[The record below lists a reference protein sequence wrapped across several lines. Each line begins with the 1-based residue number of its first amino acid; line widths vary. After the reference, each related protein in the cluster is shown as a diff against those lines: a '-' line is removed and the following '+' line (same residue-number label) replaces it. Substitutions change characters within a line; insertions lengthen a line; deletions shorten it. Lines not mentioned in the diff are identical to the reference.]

1 MMWSLTRRHLA
12 CFFRDRWAVAFSVLG
27 ALILFVLYVLFLG
40 KMQIDS
46 LAESVPLEARD
57 DVSTFVL
64 NWVFS
69 GILVTSAITVPQAGL
84 GVLVEDRTQGRVKDF
99 LVAPVPRS
107 TLTISYILS
116 SVIITMTILM
126 VEVVVGS
133 VALSLMGHASLTT
146 GRLVEL
152 LGILLLLTATFSGI
166 AAYLV
171 TLVRSQAAMSGLATL
186 VGTLAGFL
194 AGAYIPPLALPETVV
209 NVMNMLPF
217 APAAM
222 LVRGPVA
229 EPALEGVGFPP
240 EMMEELQF
248 GYGTRIDIFGTEL
261 STLSVL
267 LIIAAWG
274 IIFGGIAISRMRSVI
289 R

>member
-12 CFFRDRWAVAFSVLG
+12 CFFRDRWAVVFSVLG

-46 LAESVPLEARD
+46 LAESVPPEARD

-69 GILVTSAITVPQAGL
+69 GILVTSAITVPQAAL

-99 LVAPVPRS
+99 LVSPVPRT
-107 TLTISYILS
+107 TLTISYILA

-126 VEVVVGS
+126 VEVVVGAA
-133 VALSLMGHASLTT
+133 ALGLLGYASLTA
-146 GRLVEL
+146 GRAVEL

-166 AAYLV
+166 AAFLV

-194 AGAYIPPLALPETVV
+194 AGAYIPPLALPDAVV

-229 EPALEGVGFPP
+229 EPALEEVGFPADTF
-240 EMMEELQF
+240 EELQF
-248 GYGTRIDIFGTEL
+248 GYGTRIDIFGAEL
-261 STLSVL
+261 STLTVL

-274 IIFGGIAISRMRSVI
+274 VVFGGIAISRMRSVI

>member
-1 MMWSLTRRHLA
+1 MIWTLTRRHLL
-12 CFFRDRWAVAFSVLG
+12 CFFRDRWAVLFSVLG
-27 ALILFVLYVLFLG
+27 ALVLFVLYVLFLG

-46 LAESVPLEARD
+46 LAESVPPEARD

-99 LVAPVPRS
+99 LVSPVGRGQ
-107 TLTISYILS
+107 LTGSYILAAI
-116 SVIITMTILM
+116 IITLVILT
-126 VEVVVGS
+126 VEVVVGAT
-133 VALSLMGHASLTT
+133 VLALLGHGSLTL
-146 GRLVEL
+146 GGLVEL
-152 LGILLLLTATFSGI
+152 YGVLLLLTATFSGI
-166 AAYLV
+166 AAFMV
-171 TLVRSQAAMSGLATL
+171 TLVTSQAAMSGLASL

-194 AGAYIPPLALPETVV
+194 AGAYIPPVALPSFVV
-209 NVMNMLPF
+209 NMMNLLPF

-229 EPALEGVGFPP
+229 EPALMDVGFPP
-240 EMMEELQF
+240 EMVEELQF
-248 GYGTRIDIFGTEL
+248 GYGTRIELFGTEIGPWMI
-261 STLSVL
+261 VG
-267 LIIAAWG
+267 IIAVWG
-274 IIFGGIAISRMRSVI
+274 LIFGGIAISRMRSVI

>member
-12 CFFRDRWAVAFSVLG
+12 CFFRDRWAVVFSVLG

-46 LAESVPLEARD
+46 LAENMPVEARD
-57 DVSTFVL
+57 GVSTFVL

-84 GVLVEDRTQGRVKDF
+84 GVLVEDRTQGRLKDF
-99 LVAPVPRS
+99 LVAPVPRT
-107 TLTISYILS
+107 TLTISYILA
-116 SVIITMTILM
+116 SVIVTMTILL
-126 VEVVVGS
+126 VEVAVGTA
-133 VALSLMGHASLTT
+133 ALAAMGHASLSA
-146 GRLVEL
+146 GRLMEL
-152 LGILLLLTATFSGI
+152 LGILVLLAAAFSGI
-166 AAYLV
+166 AAFLV

-194 AGAYIPPLALPETVV
+194 AGAYIPPLALPGAVV
-209 NVMNMLPF
+209 NVMNILPF

-229 EPALEGVGFPP
+229 EPALVEVGFPA
-240 EMMEELQF
+240 ERLEDLQF
-248 GYGTRIDIFGTEL
+248 GYGTRIDIFDMEI
-261 STLSVL
+261 STGVVL
-267 LIIAAWG
+267 LIIAGWG
-274 IIFGGIAISRMRSVI
+274 VIFGGIAISRMRSVI

>member
-229 EPALEGVGFPP
+229 EPALESVGFPP

>member
-1 MMWSLTRRHLA
+1 MIWSLTRRHLM
-12 CFFRDRWAVAFSVLG
+12 CFFRDRWAVLFSVLG
-27 ALILFVLYVLFLG
+27 ALVLFVLYVLFLG

-46 LAESVPLEARD
+46 LSESLPPEARD

-99 LVAPVPRS
+99 LVSPVSRMQ
-107 TLTISYILS
+107 LTFSYILAAI
-116 SVIITMTILM
+116 IITMVILT
-126 VEVVVGS
+126 VEVVVG
-133 VALSLMGHASLTT
+133 VTALTLLGHATLTLS
-146 GRLVEL
+146 GLVEL
-152 LGILLLLTATFSGI
+152 YGVLILLTAAFSGI
-166 AAYLV
+166 AAFLV
-171 TLVRSQAAMSGLATL
+171 TLVTSQAAMSGLASL

-194 AGAYIPPLALPETVV
+194 AGAYIPPLALPDMVI
-209 NVMNMLPF
+209 NFMNIMPF

-240 EMMEELQF
+240 EMFEELQF
-248 GYGTRIDIFGTEL
+248 GYGTRIDLFGTEITPL
-261 STLSVL
+261 MTVA
-267 LIIAAWG
+267 IIAAWG
-274 IIFGGIAISRMRSVI
+274 LVFGGIAMSRMRSVI